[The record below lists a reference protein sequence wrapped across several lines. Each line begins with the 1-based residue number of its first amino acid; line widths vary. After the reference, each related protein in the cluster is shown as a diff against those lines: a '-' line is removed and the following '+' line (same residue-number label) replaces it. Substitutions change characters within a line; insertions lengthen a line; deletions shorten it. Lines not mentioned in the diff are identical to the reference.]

1 MFCGK
6 RRGEQSLKGFNGVSA
21 CCKSAERKV
30 SGKGKIK
37 ERGNTKEDKIVHHGG
52 EGCLRVCAA
61 KRKFTQSSA
70 RSLWTYAPVPHGA
83 MRPQSMDLCIHGL
96 QGCMSIPYG
105 LTRPDARELCAHVLR
120 RYGERFL
127 QVSRLYGF
135 KQLPP
140 PECFVR
146 TSMQQVLNVKS
157 SAMIAITR
165 AELFSAVPANSRFQ
179 RGSIRTSREWER
191 RCVFQIS

>member
-1 MFCGK
+1 
-6 RRGEQSLKGFNGVSA
+6 
-21 CCKSAERKV
+21 
-30 SGKGKIK
+30 
-37 ERGNTKEDKIVHHGG
+37 
-52 EGCLRVCAA
+52 
-61 KRKFTQSSA
+61 
-70 RSLWTYAPVPHGA
+70 
-83 MRPQSMDLCIHGL
+83 MDLCTRTSR
-96 QGCMSIPYG
+96 GCMPIPYG
-105 LTRPDARELCAHVLR
+105 LTRPDNRELCAHVLQ
-120 RYGERFL
+120 RYGERFR

-135 KQLPP
+135 KQLPL
-140 PECFVR
+140 PEGFVR